1 MKKCQQ
7 QFAFC
12 IVLLMLTVMVCL
24 LFCCH
29 IAWQEIFAHIIITLF
44 FFRLCHSLNIN
55 YNSGK
60 LSPSGKLCLN
70 ITDLIS
76 WLSGEKKMNRMIKTL
91 LFTGGRILC
100 STARNKAD
108 LNDTLSI
115 LFHGLNAVFSSTAD
129 SSFESNVWR
138 WRSLFCF
145 HSNLWE
151 NCWWNKIV

>member
-76 WLSGEKKMNRMIKTL
+76 WLSGEKKWIEWSKHCFSQEVEYCAQQLETRQTSMIHYQSSSMDWMQSSVLQQTAL
-91 LFTGGRILC
+91 LNPMFEGEGVSSA
-100 STARNKAD
+100 STQTFEK
-108 LNDTLSI
+108 
-115 LFHGLNAVFSSTAD
+115 TAD
-129 SSFESNVWR
+129 EI
-138 WRSLFCF
+138 
-145 HSNLWE
+145 
-151 NCWWNKIV
+151 K

>member
-76 WLSGEKKMNRMIKTL
+76 WLSGEKKWIEWSKHCFSQEVEYCPHQLETRQTSMIHYQSSSMDWMQSSVLQQTAL
-91 LFTGGRILC
+91 LNPMFEGEGVSSA
-100 STARNKAD
+100 STQTFEK
-108 LNDTLSI
+108 
-115 LFHGLNAVFSSTAD
+115 TAD
-129 SSFESNVWR
+129 EI
-138 WRSLFCF
+138 
-145 HSNLWE
+145 
-151 NCWWNKIV
+151 K

>member
-44 FFRLCHSLNIN
+44 FRLCHSLNIN

-76 WLSGEKKMNRMIKTL
+76 WLSGEKKWIKWSKHCFSQEVEYCAHQLETRQTSMIHYQSSSMDWMQSSVLQQTAL
-91 LFTGGRILC
+91 LNPMFEGEGVSSA
-100 STARNKAD
+100 STQTFEK
-108 LNDTLSI
+108 
-115 LFHGLNAVFSSTAD
+115 TAD
-129 SSFESNVWR
+129 EI
-138 WRSLFCF
+138 
-145 HSNLWE
+145 
-151 NCWWNKIV
+151 K

>member
-44 FFRLCHSLNIN
+44 FRLCHSLNIN

-76 WLSGEKKMNRMIKTL
+76 WLSGEKKWIEWSKHCFSQEVEYCPHQLETRQTSMIHYQSSSMDWMQSSVLQQTAL
-91 LFTGGRILC
+91 LNPMFEGEGVSSA
-100 STARNKAD
+100 STQTFQK
-108 LNDTLSI
+108 
-115 LFHGLNAVFSSTAD
+115 TAD
-129 SSFESNVWR
+129 EI
-138 WRSLFCF
+138 
-145 HSNLWE
+145 
-151 NCWWNKIV
+151 K

>member
-1 MKKCQQ
+1 MPTAVCVLHCT
-7 QFAFC
+7 FDVDSDGMF
-12 IVLLMLTVMVCL
+12 IVLLSHSMTRNFCSHNYNTV
-24 LFCCH
+24 
-29 IAWQEIFAHIIITLF
+29 

-100 STARNKAD
+100 SSARNKAD

-145 HSNLWE
+145 HSNLSE

>member
-76 WLSGEKKMNRMIKTL
+76 WLSGEKKWIEWSKHCFSQEVEYCAHQLETRQTSMIHYQSSSMDWMQSSVLQQTAL
-91 LFTGGRILC
+91 LNPMFEGEGVSSA
-100 STARNKAD
+100 STQTFEK
-108 LNDTLSI
+108 
-115 LFHGLNAVFSSTAD
+115 TAD
-129 SSFESNVWR
+129 EI
-138 WRSLFCF
+138 
-145 HSNLWE
+145 
-151 NCWWNKIV
+151 K